1 MNNKSDVLII
11 GAGFYGCYL
20 AEYFANKGLS
30 VTLLDKEPDLMT
42 RASFA
47 NQARVH
53 NGYHYPRSVLTA
65 LKSRISFPRFVS
77 EFKDCIDD
85 EFEKYYLIGKPLSKV
100 TGKQFTAFCDRIG
113 APYYPAETTV
123 TKLFNSAYVETSFKT
138 IEYAFDSLK
147 LRGMM
152 KGRLEA
158 ANVRVITSTEVLRV
172 SRSDSGLLSD
182 CLDLASNTIST
193 LNSDKVFNCTYSM
206 LNHVVSNSK
215 IPQIPLKHE
224 MTEMC
229 LIDVP
234 DELKRL
240 GITVMCG
247 PFFST
252 MPFPSTN
259 AHSLSHVRYTPHYE
273 WSDSDGR
280 EFFNGHQH
288 HSKVI
293 KKSKFKSMIQDA
305 KRYIPILEECKYLK
319 SIWEVKTVLPRSEVD
334 DSRPILY
341 KKDYGLRGFN
351 CVMGGK
357 IDNIYDVVESI
368 ELGKMS

>member
-1 MNNKSDVLII
+1 MNNQSDILII

-30 VTLLDKEPDLMT
+30 VTLIDKESELMT

-77 EFKDCIDD
+77 EFEECIDK

-100 TGKQFTAFCDRIG
+100 TGRQFTAFCDRIG
-113 APYYPAETTV
+113 APYYPAETSI
-123 TKLFNSAYVETSFKT
+123 TKLFNKAYVEASFKT
-138 IEYAFDSLK
+138 IEYAFDSIK
-147 LRGMM
+147 LRRVM
-152 KGRLEA
+152 KDRLEA
-158 ANVRVITSTEVLRV
+158 ANVRVITSTEVILV
-172 SRSDSGLLSD
+172 SKNDLGLSSK
-182 CLDLASNTIST
+182 CLDLTSNTINTFHS
-193 LNSDKVFNCTYSM
+193 SKVFNCTYSM

-234 DELKRL
+234 DEIRKL

-252 MPFPSTN
+252 MPFPSMN
-259 AHSLSHVRYTPHYE
+259 VHSLSHVRYTPHYE
-273 WSDSDGR
+273 WSDSN
-280 EFFNGHQH
+280 ELEYFNGHQH
-288 HSKVI
+288 HSKAV

-305 KRYIPILEECKYLK
+305 KRYIPILEESKYIK

-341 KKDYGLRGFN
+341 KEDYGFRGFN

-368 ELGKMS
+368 ELGKIS